1 MYKVTIQTFVNQELE
16 DEEITFVETIEE
28 GYVLHKEW
36 SETPEIATGKS
47 WLQIL
52 TNEFIMDSI
61 TNKGIHAT
69 FTCDPDV
76 YDEHI
81 MALN

>member
-1 MYKVTIQTFVNQELE
+1 MYKVTIQTFINQELE

-28 GYVLHKEW
+28 GYTLHKEW
-36 SETPEIATGKS
+36 SETPEVATGTR
-47 WLQIL
+47 WLQVL
-52 TNEFIMDSI
+52 SNEFIMDSI
-61 TNKGIHAT
+61 TNKGLHET

-81 MALN
+81 MA